1 MTVFP
6 LFSCPVYVETYDIED
21 EDIQGIINEEYEDY
35 PKRRD

>member
-6 LFSCPVYVETYDIED
+6 LFSTPVYVETYDIED

-35 PKRRD
+35 H